1 MKNLFTIVFIIGL
14 FLGCARNE
22 PTLPKSYE
30 NISFDELMKNLNN
43 EKIVDGVYRSNW
55 LNNIE
60 GKKFMEEPFEKLC
73 LSKKGT
79 LKSDGVG
86 LYNNFKYCT
95 LSNQILF
102 GYWKKINGVLSQYS
116 FNGNS
121 EAITNGFKIEQEKEI
136 KLVKIRNKVQLVN
149 DKIENF
155 NKNLLKD
162 REIKVSKNLKE
173 IRDNARHNSEKDTYL
188 KKNFKSIDGIY
199 YFTIYGIVKND
210 FIAGYEKEA
219 RTKEF
224 TEEVINSITTRY
236 VLKIRDIDLKN
247 IVSNNQIINEFR
259 DSKTINKKY
268 LLTIG
273 VKNLGYPFIYKECSK
288 NYQYDLYSN
297 TSNIFILDTSFTNLF
312 ENNENQIRNY
322 KSVYCLKDYSM
333 NVELEEMFLLD
344 YGQIKNY
351 TFVNNGNYMKDELKK
366 LETEEFNMKHNE

>member
-1 MKNLFTIVFIIGL
+1 MKNLYFFILVIILFIGC
-14 FLGCARNE
+14 GKNE
-22 PTLPKSYE
+22 PTLPQNYE
-30 NISFDELMKNLNN
+30 NMSFIELMESLNN
-43 EKIVDGVYRSNW
+43 TKLQNNVYYSKW
-55 LNNIE
+55 LSDIAS
-60 GKKFMEEPFEKLC
+60 KKYMEEPFEKLC
-73 LSKKGT
+73 YSNKGT
-79 LKSDGVG
+79 IKSDGVG
-86 LYNNFKYCT
+86 IYTNFIYCN
-95 LSNQILF
+95 SNNQILF
-102 GYWKKINGVLSQYS
+102 GYWKKRERNLIQYN

-136 KLVKIRNKVQLVN
+136 KLVEIRNKVQLVN

-366 LETEEFNMKHNE
+366 LKTEEFNIKHNE